1 MTNVQSTLK
10 PGQRVNFEGRVGTIK
25 QAGAFHIILEDEKGK
40 TVIVPTKH
48 IAEKEIQVESGP
60 EPEIPEKKVEEA
72 VKKIDKEI
80 SDNDTDRTPQGDI
93 SKRNKQK

>member
-1 MTNVQSTLK
+1 M
-10 PGQRVNFEGRVGTIK
+10 
-25 QAGAFHIILEDEKGK
+25 KGK
-40 TVIVPTKH
+40 TVIVPTKQ

-80 SDNDTDRTPQGDI
+80 SDDDTDRTPQSGT
-93 SKRNKQK
+93 SKRNKLK